1 MSDELP
7 DLTSL
12 DAAYTLPDW
21 VTDQGLRGLYD
32 ILLERLRREAR
43 GLPMTTAQT
52 LLIERIAF
60 YYIVMKSKERFAVGS
75 GEGFSNASQQK
86 DFTTFWLSM
95 TKEFNAVV
103 ARASKSDRDSVMT
116 EVKDIILKASK
127 VIKDKSVRD
136 EFLTALSDEIENAG
150 V

>member
-7 DLTSL
+7 ELTSL

-21 VTDQGLRGLYD
+21 IADQSLRCLYD

-60 YYIVMKSKERFAVGS
+60 YYIVMKAKERYTVGS
-75 GEGFSNASQQK
+75 NEGFSNASQQK

-103 ARASKSDRDSVMT
+103 ARASKSDRDSVLT

-127 VIKDKSVRD
+127 VIKDKNVRD
-136 EFLTALSDEIENAG
+136 EFLTALSDEIENSG